1 LQTFGSASQ
10 LRFLI
15 IEDDERTAN
24 YIRNGMAELGHFAE
38 FLSDGRDG
46 LMRAVSEP
54 YDAIVLDRMLPG
66 LDGMS
71 IVKALR
77 ATQHDTPV
85 LFLTAIA
92 GLDDRVEGLE
102 AGGDD
107 YLVKPFA
114 FSELM
119 ARLSAL
125 ARRPP
130 TRAEKTT
137 LVVADL
143 ELDLVKRTCNRAGQ
157 QIELLPREF
166 ALLEYLMR
174 NEGRIV
180 TKTMLLE
187 RVWDFH
193 FDPETSVVETQ
204 ISRLRAKIDRRFEKP
219 LLQTLRNIG
228 YTLNAR

>member
-1 LQTFGSASQ
+1 M
-10 LRFLI
+10 RFLV
-15 IEDDERTAN
+15 IEDDKRTAD
-24 YIRNGMAELGHFAE
+24 YILNGMSELGHIAECFA
-38 FLSDGRDG
+38 DGRDG
-46 LMRAVSEP
+46 LMRAVSES
-54 YDAIVLDRMLPG
+54 YDAVVLDRMLPG

-71 IVKALR
+71 IIKALR
-77 ATQHDTPV
+77 ATQRDTPV
-85 LFLTAIA
+85 LFLTAVG

-119 ARLSAL
+119 ARLNAL

-137 LVVADL
+137 LTVADL
-143 ELDLVKRTCNRAGQ
+143 ELDLVRRTCQRGGQ
-157 QIELLPREF
+157 PIDLLPREY

-174 NEGRIV
+174 NEGRII

-193 FDPETSVVETQ
+193 FDPQTSVVETQ
-204 ISRLRAKIDRRFEKP
+204 ISRLRAKIDRPFEKP
-219 LLQTLRNIG
+219 LLQTIRNTG
-228 YTLNAR
+228 YALNAR